1 MSFHFSHLYEDT
13 VGGPNTSANHNGG
26 GRGKSQRTGASDGKN
41 GDGELKSVLE
51 DEFVAIEGMFVASA
65 GELRVDPIYVAI
77 TNGDPDDE
85 RQTGNRHDHRNEN
98 AGDSVGQ
105 SLGNE
110 SSLC

>member
-1 MSFHFSHLYEDT
+1 MIPSDLSFHFSHLYEDT

-65 GELRVDPIYVAI
+65 GELRVDPIYVAV

-85 RQTGNRHDHRNEN
+85 R
-98 AGDSVGQ
+98 
-105 SLGNE
+105 
-110 SSLC
+110 